1 MATVYQGF
9 DTQLQRPVAVKVLSA
24 ALAANP
30 EDVQRFRR
38 EAQLIA
44 SLRHPNVA
52 QIFAYGEEHGLPYMV
67 QEFLPGATLEQRL
80 NELLSAG
87 RFMPRS
93 ELLATVAQLAAALDA
108 AHAIGVI
115 HRDVKPSNAIANAA
129 GELVLTDFGI
139 ARSSGDTNLT
149 SPGVLLGTPNYVAPE
164 QATTNSGLTIAVDVY
179 ALGVLTFQLL
189 TNELPFSGATATA
202 VVIKHLA
209 EDPPKPSDR
218 RPDLPPAIDS
228 VVLRAMAKDP
238 ATRFPHAG
246 AFAAALA
253 QAWPATGV
261 AAIHTD
267 PTVAWASPTAA
278 KKAAATPRP
287 VVAAPRQRRMLP
299 WLGLLL
305 MLFFVLAAIAAWR
318 GSTPVP
324 DHAGQP
330 GSAAPTSIRER
341 PAAVAATSAPPPSEQ
356 PVATAEPTPT
366 ELRLPTATT
375 EPSPTLMPTEPPS
388 PTDPPALEA
397 PVDMVDPVLALG
409 ALLTAGDADGRAGQ
423 RGKEL
428 LDHYWKLIDAL
439 ANGESR
445 KAEDQIRDMRR
456 KLAERKRDQPIDPE
470 FVAETEQLLDRI
482 LQIYQ
487 LRRR

>member
-1 MATVYQGF
+1 
-9 DTQLQRPVAVKVLSA
+9 
-24 ALAANP
+24 
-30 EDVQRFRR
+30 
-38 EAQLIA
+38 
-44 SLRHPNVA
+44 
-52 QIFAYGEEHGLPYMV
+52 
-67 QEFLPGATLEQRL
+67 L

-228 VVLRAMAKDP
+228 VVLR
-238 ATRFPHAG
+238 
-246 AFAAALA
+246 
-253 QAWPATGV
+253 
-261 AAIHTD
+261 
-267 PTVAWASPTAA
+267 
-278 KKAAATPRP
+278 AATPRP